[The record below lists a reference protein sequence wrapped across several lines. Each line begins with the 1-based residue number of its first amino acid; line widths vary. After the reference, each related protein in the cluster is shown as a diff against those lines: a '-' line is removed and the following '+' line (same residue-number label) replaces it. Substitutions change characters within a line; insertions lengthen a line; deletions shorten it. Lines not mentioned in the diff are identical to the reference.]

1 MSAETSATLF
11 AAPGRVDR
19 LAARLL
25 RERER
30 KDRGPRPR
38 RASRS
43 AVETYEA
50 LVDQLTGAHRIDFD
64 PIDWDRI
71 EAEGPMAP
79 AVARDA
85 LATVARRRLAEYRP
99 SMADSLL
106 GRERDRRRELMA
118 RLQEA
123 VKADAELYGRAKAA
137 ADAHNRMLALASEVR
152 CLKVPAIVGVLKANG
167 AAAAL
172 KGLVE
177 GASLHAAGADRLVI
191 GLDLLEFDALPD
203 EACRAQPAGPAYAP
217 LSDAER
223 AEFQLAYACS
233 ASLRAAIE
241 VLKVAPVEEVEVV
254 ARLCPP
260 KAESAADFLPVLQA
274 GISAQALAKGQLRKL
289 DAAQAMAAFGAR
301 LAWTPS
307 HGLSPIRL
315 DGPDVTARRAA

>member
-30 KDRGPRPR
+30 KDRAAGPR
-38 RASRS
+38 RATRN
-43 AVETYEA
+43 AVESYEA
-50 LVDQLTGAHRIDFD
+50 LVEQLTGAHRIDFERL
-64 PIDWDRI
+64 DWDRI

-85 LATVARRRLAEYRP
+85 LASVARRRLAEYRP
-99 SMADSLL
+99 SMADSFL

-137 ADAHNRMLALASEVR
+137 ADAHNRMLALGPEVR
-152 CLKVPAIVGVLKANG
+152 RLKVSAIVGVLKANG

-172 KGLVE
+172 KAVVE

-191 GLDLLEFDALPD
+191 GLDLQEFDALPD
-203 EACRAQPAGPAYAP
+203 EACLARAAGPAYAP
-217 LSDAER
+217 LTHAER
-223 AEFQLAYACS
+223 AELQLGYACS
-233 ASLRAAIE
+233 VSLRAAME
-241 VLKVAPVEEVEVV
+241 VLKVAPIEQVEVV

-274 GISAQALAKGQLRKL
+274 EISTQALAKGQLRKL
-289 DAAQAMAAFGAR
+289 DAAEAMAAFGAR
-301 LAWTPS
+301 LAWTPNQ
-307 HGLSPIRL
+307 GLSPIRL
-315 DGPDVTARRAA
+315 DGPDITARRAA